1 MLVINRQNLSEN
13 PGMEVTA
20 HKRWGVSFHL
30 PIGCLF
36 KSIFRPTSKKSKLCI
51 TGSTCWN
58 PSTTGGFLAQR
69 ASNVEKCAMT
79 WRHDRELIQSGKTP
93 KTAEHSDTKLTV
105 HTPYLALVGWVIRW
119 KYFRVA
125 GLLWGEFTGHRWIP
139 LPKPVT
145 RFFAVCF
152 ALRLNKRLSTQSRRR
167 WYEAPS
173 RSLWRQCNGMWPCY
187 TVVTL

>member
-1 MLVINRQNLSEN
+1 
-13 PGMEVTA
+13 MEVTA
-20 HKRWGVSFHL
+20 HRRWGVSFHL
-30 PIGCLF
+30 PIGFLF

-105 HTPYLALVGWVIRW
+105 HTPYLALVGWVIML
-119 KYFRVA
+119 A
-125 GLLWGEFTGHRWIP
+125 SSDGNISALLAFCEGNLPVTGEFPSQR
-139 LPKPVT
+139 PVT

-152 ALRLNKRLSTQSRRR
+152 TLRLNKRLSTQSRRR
-167 WYEAPS
+167 WFEAPS
-173 RSLWRQCNGMWPCY
+173 RSLWRQCNEMWPCY
-187 TVVTL
+187 TLVTL